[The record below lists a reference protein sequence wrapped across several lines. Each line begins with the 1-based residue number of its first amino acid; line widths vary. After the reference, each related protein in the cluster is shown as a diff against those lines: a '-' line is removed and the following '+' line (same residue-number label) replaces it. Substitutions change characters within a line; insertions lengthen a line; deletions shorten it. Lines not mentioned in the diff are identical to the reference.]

1 MQLVLVQGAHG
12 TGKTTL
18 AKRLAKESSMAL
30 SCKDDLKEFLFDTV
44 GSFDRLGSQ
53 ALGAIVTDFQWE
65 LADVCMGQGKSL
77 MLENAFQAELA
88 RPHLD
93 KLTKKYPDMEV
104 LELYCEAD
112 PDVRRE
118 RFASRVTSGERHPG
132 HNDGP
137 YTLSEKESAV
147 RYASI
152 TGEDAQL
159 VNTTDFQ
166 LINYA
171 GLLAQLRP

>member
-1 MQLVLVQGAHG
+1 MQLVLVHGAHG

-18 AKRLAKESSMAL
+18 AKRLSKESGMPL
-30 SCKDDLKEFLFDTV
+30 SCKDDLKEFLFDTM
-44 GSFDRLGSQ
+44 GAFERDASS
-53 ALGAIVTDFQWE
+53 ALGGIITDFQWE
-65 LADVCMGQGKSL
+65 LANVFMGQGKSL
-77 MLENAFQAELA
+77 MLENAFQVDFA
-88 RPHLD
+88 RKHLD
-93 KLTKKYPDMEV
+93 ELTKKYPDMEV

-112 PDVRRE
+112 GDVRRE
-118 RFASRVTSGERHPG
+118 RFESRVQSGERHPG

-137 YTLSEKESAV
+137 YELSDKESAA

-166 LINYA
+166 LINYDK
-171 GLLAQLRP
+171 LLAQLHP